1 MQHTNLYI
9 FGSETFYKI
18 IFDLNIFNKVYLG
31 KDLTFVNNSII
42 IVFIDSLPPKFLRS
56 FLKLNF
62 PIILISSG
70 EKKKTNKFNLNN
82 FSIFLKTP
90 IVIQNFIEISKILIS
105 KFNYLKTSNIFVKKY
120 ILNSNNRFIERD
132 NKRLKLTEIE
142 VKLILLINNSN
153 GFTKEKILE
162 NIWNQK
168 TQLDTHAF
176 ETCLHRLRKKIKDEF
191 DDDHFIH
198 LKNGKYYLL

>member
-31 KDLTFVNNSII
+31 KDLTFVSNSII

>member
-191 DDDHFIH
+191 DDDHFIN

>member
-82 FSIFLKTP
+82 FSIFLK
-90 IVIQNFIEISKILIS
+90 I
-105 KFNYLKTSNIFVKKY
+105 
-120 ILNSNNRFIERD
+120 
-132 NKRLKLTEIE
+132 
-142 VKLILLINNSN
+142 
-153 GFTKEKILE
+153 
-162 NIWNQK
+162 
-168 TQLDTHAF
+168 
-176 ETCLHRLRKKIKDEF
+176 
-191 DDDHFIH
+191 
-198 LKNGKYYLL
+198 